1 MATQQNI
8 PIPQNPIG
16 ENFAWRD
23 WFQKL
28 SNKVYGSMANQ
39 DSGSV
44 NITGGYINGTV
55 IGNTTPSTGKFT
67 TLDATTTR
75 TTNLLV
81 DSGTDGQILVGRT
94 SDHAFIPATLG
105 AGGGI
110 AITSAAGSLSIA
122 NSGVTSTNAGTGISV
137 SSTTGAVT
145 VTNTGVT
152 NAVAGTGIGVSAST
166 GSVTF
171 SNTGVTSIIA
181 GTGISVSG
189 STGAVT
195 ISQSST
201 TTKAYGAFHDTT
213 TQTAAAINTA
223 YAVTFNSTDLSS
235 GVSRGTPTS
244 RIVTSTAGVY
254 NFQFSAQL
262 HKVAATNGNV
272 YIWARINGTDVP
284 QSAGK
289 IALNGSQAETV
300 PSWNYVLSMA
310 ANDYFELMWS
320 TDDTNCQIIAFTSS
334 APVPGIPSVI
344 LTAQQI

>member
-44 NITGGYINGTV
+44 VITGGSINGTT
-55 IGNTTPSTGKFT
+55 IGSSVPSTGKFT

-81 DSGTDGQILVGRT
+81 DSGTNGQILVGRT
-94 SDHAFIPATLG
+94 SDHAFLPATLG
-105 AGGGI
+105 SGTGI
-110 AITSAAGSLSIA
+110 GITSGAGSLSIA
-122 NSGVTSTNAGTGISV
+122 NTGVTSIVAGTGIS
-137 SSTTGAVT
+137 
-145 VTNTGVT
+145 
-152 NAVAGTGIGVSAST
+152 I
-166 GSVTF
+166 
-171 SNTGVTSIIA
+171 
-181 GTGISVSG
+181 SG

-201 TTKAYGAFHDTT
+201 TTKSYGAFHDTT
-213 TQTAAAINTA
+213 TQTAAAVNTA
-223 YAVTFNSTDLSS
+223 YTVTFNSTDLSS
-235 GVSRGTPTS
+235 GVSRGSPTS
-244 RIVTSTAGVY
+244 RIVISNAGVY
-254 NFQFSAQL
+254 NFQFSVQL
-262 HKVAATNGNV
+262 HKTSASVGFV
-272 YIWARINGTDVP
+272 YIWARVNGTDVA

-289 IALNGSQAETV
+289 IALNGAQAETL
-300 PSWNYVLSMA
+300 PAWNYILSMA
-310 ANDYFELMWS
+310 ANDYFELVWS
-320 TDDTNCQIIAFTSS
+320 TDDTGCQLLANTSS
-334 APVPGIPSVI
+334 SPVPGIPSVI

>member
-55 IGNTTPSTGKFT
+55 IGNTTPATGKFT

-94 SDHAFIPATLG
+94 SDHAFLPATLG

-137 SSTTGAVT
+137 SSTTGSVT
-145 VTNTGVT
+145 VT
-152 NAVAGTGIGVSAST
+152 
-166 GSVTF
+166 
-171 SNTGVTSIIA
+171 NTGVTSIIA

-223 YAVTFNSTDLSS
+223 YAVTFNATDLSS
-235 GVSRGTPTS
+235 SVSRGTPTS

-262 HKVAATNGNV
+262 HKVSATNGNV
-272 YIWARINGTDVP
+272 YIWARVNGTDVP

-289 IALNGSQAETV
+289 IALNGSQAETIAA
-300 PSWNYVLSMA
+300 WNYVLSMSA
-310 ANDYFELMWS
+310 SDYFELMWS

>member
-1 MATQQNI
+1 MATQQNT

-55 IGNTTPSTGKFT
+55 IGNTTPATGKFT

-75 TTNLLV
+75 TNSLLV

-94 SDHAFIPATLG
+94 SDHAFLPATLG

-110 AITSAAGSLSIA
+110 AITSGAGSLSIA
-122 NSGVTSTNAGTGISV
+122 NSGVTSI
-137 SSTTGAVT
+137 
-145 VTNTGVT
+145 
-152 NAVAGTGIGVSAST
+152 VAGA
-166 GSVTF
+166 
-171 SNTGVTSIIA
+171 
-181 GTGISVSG
+181 GISVSG

-223 YAVTFNSTDLSS
+223 YAVTFDSTDLSS
-235 GVSRGTPTS
+235 SVSRGSPTS
-244 RIVTSTAGVY
+244 RIVVSNAGIY
-254 NFQFSAQL
+254 NIQFSAQL
-262 HKVAATNGNV
+262 HKTSASVGYI
-272 YIWARINGTDVP
+272 YIWARVSGTNVP
-284 QSAGK
+284 DSASK
-289 IALNGSQAETV
+289 IAINGSQAETIAA
-300 PSWNYVLSMA
+300 WNFVLSMA

-320 TDDTNCQIIAFTSS
+320 TDNTACELLHNTSVS
-334 APVPGIPSVI
+334 PVPAIPSVI
-344 LTAQQI
+344 LTVTQV